1 MESEKTRTEMSSKKS
16 IWERYLV
23 PITIVSSIVV
33 SGVVGYSAS
42 QWGEKSFASDS
53 GEVEEMKEEMTK
65 ARNQSLEV
73 IEAEIPMIIDELD
86 SYDQDIQLISENI
99 DWLESSLQPMREAT
113 GKFGMLITGIQVVNT
128 VAKVPFLDKVG
139 ANLDSA
145 KAKLG
150 DIDSIL
156 LEMESLSTIQN
167 EMKASQEEI
176 ASLYE
181 QYQTD
186 KDINHLILIEQ
197 ELNSNLVYQV
207 EDLKNLSEDSYEI
220 LELSSSV
227 LTTINLV
234 KTSLD
239 SAEGVGAAALDTI
252 QFWKKEEE
260 TKIDLDEE
268 EIEQDIED
276 SKEKIQDLPTKLE
289 EQSRNTITSIHTI
302 QNELQIVK
310 ITEMVIG
317 E

>member
-1 MESEKTRTEMSSKKS
+1 MESEKTRLEMSSKKS
-16 IWERYLV
+16 IWEQYLF

-156 LEMESLSTIQN
+156 LEMESLSTIEN

-181 QYQTD
+181 QYQAD

-239 SAEGVGAAALDTI
+239 SAEGVGAATLDKI

-260 TKIDLDEE
+260 TTIDLDEE

-302 QNELQIVK
+302 QRELQTVK